1 MFEMKRVTREIK
13 YHYAGNAIIDPW
25 FGATSAARG
34 AMLLGQITQAPI
46 IKGAEPRWFQTGAEL
61 RFGEHSF
68 DVRIPEDSQILSV
81 LRKYPTGMSA
91 DAIRHNPETTI
102 FYEHYYDEFKTV
114 GVLRVPEYMSFH
126 QTFGFKLER
135 NKEAWENIHPGAMV
149 AKDTILSQSVG
160 LSKDGHMCAG
170 MNVQAAFFGHHAT
183 IEDGFLI
190 SDEILEEF
198 APRAYGTAIGSC
210 GRKSF
215 LLNAYGNKPLP
226 DIGERIRADGVVF
239 AMRDLDDDL
248 SPAEMTPRALREI
261 DRTFDRVVI
270 GEPGAIVKDIK
281 IWRDERQNP
290 SFTPTG
296 MEKQLLKYYDA
307 LCTYYREVLKF
318 YNSLKQKRKDRLR
331 ITDEFNQLVVEAMI
345 YLPQAE
351 GQRKLSRM
359 YRLDPLDEWRIE
371 ITYES
376 LKEPGGAY
384 KITDFHGGKGVVCKT
399 LPRSKMPRDEFGNV
413 ADVVIFGGS
422 TMRRSNYGRIYEHGF
437 GAAVRDLAQ
446 RIRIEAGFER
456 HGTITKAELNQNP
469 KANDQAF
476 IEYAFNEFQELW
488 WIIAPTMHEIMKG
501 HPNRREY
508 IHEVMEQGFAYIFTP
523 IDDTTHLPTAM
534 NELINGKFCPN
545 YSKVKFEGVTGREVT
560 SKDKVLIGPLYMML
574 LEKIGD
580 DWSSVSSVKVQQFGL
595 PSKLNNSDRSSTPG
609 RESAIRSFGESET
622 RSYNCTVGPEATMEL
637 LDQTNNPLAHTSVVN
652 AILTAGQPSNIER
665 AVDREKIPFGNSRPV
680 SLLGHMLQTRGI
692 EFKYAPSPAVSA

>member
-1 MFEMKRVTREIK
+1 MFEMKRVAREIK
-13 YHYAGNAIIDPW
+13 YHYAGNAVIDPW
-25 FGATSAARG
+25 FGTTSAARG
-34 AMLLGQITQAPI
+34 AMLLGQITQAPVI
-46 IKGAEPRWFQTGAEL
+46 QGAEPRWFQTGAEL

-81 LRKYPTGMSA
+81 MRKYPTGVGA
-91 DAIRHNPETTI
+91 DAIKHNPETTI
-102 FYEHYYDEFKTV
+102 FYEHYYDKYKTV
-114 GVLRVPEYMSFH
+114 GVVRVPEFMSFH

-135 NKEAWENIHPGAMV
+135 NKEVWENLHPGAMIP
-149 AKDTILSQSVG
+149 KDTVLSQSAG
-160 LSKDGHMCAG
+160 LSKDGHFCAG
-170 MNVQAAFFGHHAT
+170 MNVQACFLAHHAT

-190 SDEILEEF
+190 SDEILERF
-198 APRAYGTAIGSC
+198 APRAYGTAIGSA

-215 LLNAYGNKPLP
+215 FLNAYGDKPFP
-226 DIGERIRADGVVF
+226 DIGERIRPDGVVF
-239 AMRDLDDDL
+239 ATRDLDDDL

-281 IWRDERQNP
+281 IYRDERQNP
-290 SFTPTG
+290 SYTPSG
-296 MEKQLLKYYDA
+296 METQLLKYYDA
-307 LCTYYREVLKF
+307 LCNYYREVLKF
-318 YNSLKQKRKDRLR
+318 YHGLKAKRKDQLR

-359 YRLDPLDEWRIE
+359 YRLDPLDEWRVE

-376 LKEPGGAY
+376 IKEPGGAY
-384 KITDFHGGKGVVCKT
+384 KITDFHGGKGVVCKV
-399 LPRSKMPRDEFGNV
+399 LPRAQMPRDEFGNI

-446 RIRIEAGFER
+446 RIRVEADLPR
-456 HGTITKAELNQNP
+456 HGELSIAQVRSSA
-469 KANDQAF
+469 KANDPKF

-501 HPNRREY
+501 HPDRRGY
-508 IHEVMEQGFAYIFTP
+508 IHEIMQQGFAYIFTP

-534 NELINGKFCPN
+534 NEIINGKFRPN
-545 YSKVKFEGVTGREVT
+545 YTPVTFTSPSGEVVT
-560 SKDKVLIGPLYMML
+560 TKDKVLIGPLYMML

-580 DWSSVSSVKVQQFGL
+580 DWSAVSSVKVQQFGL

-652 AILTAGQPSNIER
+652 SILTAEHPTNIER
-665 AVDREKIPFGNSRPV
+665 AVDRDKIPFGNSRPV
-680 SLLGHMLQTRGI
+680 SLLSHMLQTRGI
-692 EFKYAPSPAVSA
+692 EFKYEPSPEVFA

>member
-1 MFEMKRVTREIK
+1 MFEMKRVAREIK

-25 FGATSAARG
+25 FGVTSAARG
-34 AMLLGQITQAPI
+34 AMLLGQITQAPV

-68 DVRIPEDSQILSV
+68 DMRIPEDVQILSV
-81 LRKYPTGMSA
+81 MRKYPTGMGG
-91 DAIRHNPETTI
+91 DAIKHNPETTI

-126 QTFGFKLER
+126 QTFGFQLER
-135 NKEAWENIHPGAMV
+135 NKEVWENLHPGAMIP
-149 AKDTILSQSVG
+149 KDTILSKSKG
-160 LSKDGHMCAG
+160 LSKDGHFCAG

-198 APRAYGTAIGSC
+198 APHAYGTAIGSC

-215 LLNAYGNKPLP
+215 LLNAYGNKPFP
-226 DIGERIRADGVVF
+226 DIGERIRPDGVVF
-239 AMRDLDDDL
+239 ATRDLDDDL

-281 IWRDERQNP
+281 IYRDERQNP
-290 SFTPTG
+290 SFTPSG
-296 MEKQLLKYYDA
+296 METQLMKYYDA

-318 YNSLKQKRKDRLR
+318 YNGLKQKRKDRLR

-359 YRLDPLDEWRIE
+359 YRLDPLDEWRVE

-376 LKEPGGAY
+376 LKVPGGAY

-399 LPRSKMPRDEFGNV
+399 LPRSQMPRDEFGNV

-446 RIRIEAGFER
+446 RIRIEADLPR
-456 HGTITKAELNQNP
+456 HGELKQAEVNASP

-488 WIIAPTMHEIMKG
+488 WIIAPTMHELMKE
-501 HPNRREY
+501 HPNKREY
-508 IHEVMEQGFAYIFTP
+508 IHEIMRQGFAYVFTP
-523 IDDTTHLPTAM
+523 VDDTTHLPTAM
-534 NELINGKFCPN
+534 DTIINGKFCPN
-545 YSKVKFEGVTGREVT
+545 YTPVTFTDVTGKVTT

-580 DWSSVSSVKVQQFGL
+580 DWSAVSSVKVQQFGL

-652 AILTAGQPSNIER
+652 SILTAKKPTNIER
-665 AVDREKIPFGNSRPV
+665 AVDRKKVPFGNSRPV
-680 SLLGHMLQTRGI
+680 SLLSHMLQTRGI
-692 EFKYAPSPAVSA
+692 EFKYVPTPEAFV

>member
-1 MFEMKRVTREIK
+1 
-13 YHYAGNAIIDPW
+13 
-25 FGATSAARG
+25 
-34 AMLLGQITQAPI
+34 
-46 IKGAEPRWFQTGAEL
+46 
-61 RFGEHSF
+61 
-68 DVRIPEDSQILSV
+68 
-81 LRKYPTGMSA
+81 
-91 DAIRHNPETTI
+91 
-102 FYEHYYDEFKTV
+102 
-114 GVLRVPEYMSFH
+114 
-126 QTFGFKLER
+126 
-135 NKEAWENIHPGAMV
+135 
-149 AKDTILSQSVG
+149 
-160 LSKDGHMCAG
+160 
-170 MNVQAAFFGHHAT
+170 
-183 IEDGFLI
+183 
-190 SDEILEEF
+190 
-198 APRAYGTAIGSC
+198 
-210 GRKSF
+210 
-215 LLNAYGNKPLP
+215 
-226 DIGERIRADGVVF
+226 
-239 AMRDLDDDL
+239 
-248 SPAEMTPRALREI
+248 
-261 DRTFDRVVI
+261 
-270 GEPGAIVKDIK
+270 
-281 IWRDERQNP
+281 
-290 SFTPTG
+290 
-296 MEKQLLKYYDA
+296 
-307 LCTYYREVLKF
+307 
-318 YNSLKQKRKDRLR
+318 
-331 ITDEFNQLVVEAMI
+331 
-345 YLPQAE
+345 
-351 GQRKLSRM
+351 
-359 YRLDPLDEWRIE
+359 
-371 ITYES
+371 
-376 LKEPGGAY
+376 
-384 KITDFHGGKGVVCKT
+384 
-399 LPRSKMPRDEFGNV
+399 MPRDEFGNV